1 MYVKYIKRL
10 LDFLI
15 SGIALIILS
24 PLIAIL
30 FVIIRCTSTGP
41 ALFKQTRMGK
51 EMHPFELYK
60 FRTMRIDAPKNCP
73 THLLENPDMYIT
85 SIGKILRKTSLDEL
99 PQLFN
104 VLKGNMSLVG
114 PRPSLMNQNDLNELR
129 AQNGSVHILPGITG
143 LAQIRGRDELPI
155 PVKAEYDGQY
165 AKNISFVND
174 IKILIGT
181 VSIVLKHEGVQ
192 EGKKQC

>member
-51 EMHPFELYK
+51 DMHPFELYK

>member
-24 PLIAIL
+24 PFIAIL

-51 EMHPFELYK
+51 DMHPFELYK

-85 SIGKILRKTSLDEL
+85 PIGKILRKTSLDEL

-104 VLKGNMSLVG
+104 VLIGNMSLVG

-143 LAQIRGRDELPI
+143 LAQISGRDELPI
-155 PVKAEYDGQY
+155 PVKADYDGQY